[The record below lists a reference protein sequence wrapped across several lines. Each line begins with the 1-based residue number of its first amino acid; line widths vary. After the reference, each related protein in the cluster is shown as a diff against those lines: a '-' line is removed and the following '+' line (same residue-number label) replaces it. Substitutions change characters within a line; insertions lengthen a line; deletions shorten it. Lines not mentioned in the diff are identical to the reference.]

1 MITRDELDRRSGASA
16 GGDERWLP
24 LLTLAEF
31 FDGNDDE
38 ESLAPNQWGD
48 GRLPLAEIRLRLERL
63 AAWEG
68 VAWVRVELH
77 EESVEDDVDWI
88 AAEAVAVCTAL
99 VAEEVEDIVGADEL
113 RSDGVV
119 EGYVYPADWFTD
131 VPDVPEGHRVL
142 SLVWD

>member
-1 MITRDELDRRSGASA
+1 VITRDELDRRSGAA
-16 GGDERWLP
+16 DGGDDRRIP

-48 GRLPLAEIRLRLERL
+48 GRPPLAEIRRRLERL

-77 EESVEDDVDWI
+77 EESVEDDGDWI
-88 AAEAVAVCTAL
+88 VAEAVAVCTTL
-99 VAEEVEDIVGADEL
+99 VTEEVEDLVGADEL
-113 RSDGVV
+113 QADGVV
-119 EGYVYPADWFTD
+119 EGYVYPAPWFTD
-131 VPDVPEGHRVL
+131 VPDVPAGHRVL